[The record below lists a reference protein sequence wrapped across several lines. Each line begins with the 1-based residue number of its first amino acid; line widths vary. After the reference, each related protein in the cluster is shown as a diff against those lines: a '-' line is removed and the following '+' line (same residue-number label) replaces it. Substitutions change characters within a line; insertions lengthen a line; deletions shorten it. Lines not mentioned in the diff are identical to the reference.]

1 MRAKP
6 SSLRRAVASDWVE
19 ALLAELEQGGAI
31 IRAQGMLHDA
41 P

>member
-1 MRAKP
+1 MH
-6 SSLRRAVASDWVE
+6 RRHGQGLQLSDWVE